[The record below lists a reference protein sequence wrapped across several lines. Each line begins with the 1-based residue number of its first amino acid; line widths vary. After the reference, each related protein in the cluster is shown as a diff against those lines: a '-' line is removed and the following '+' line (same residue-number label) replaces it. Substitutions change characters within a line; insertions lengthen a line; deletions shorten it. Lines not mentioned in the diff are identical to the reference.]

1 MVVNGGEI
9 TLPIVTVV
17 GPTLPGSPPADAME
31 TIFPT
36 WFRSRAVREAAKLCG
51 MSLRFPFLRTIP
63 IAHRGAHGPAR
74 RENSAEAISHAIAL
88 GAPGVEFDVSRLS
101 DGSLVA
107 WHNHCIV
114 PGGEAEPDDPG
125 ASQPVEDVL
134 AVIAAHDVCCVF
146 DWKGMGE
153 EVRIERLLRRH
164 RLLDRTLVSSV
175 YPPALADLRREIPGL
190 ITGLSFPASVWGST
204 PDLAETMLLLLR
216 ECGANAAMLDLRL
229 ARPELARSLRG
240 RGYGVFLW
248 TAADGDAYADAL
260 PVPADGIMT
269 DAIDEVMAALGPVGA
284 RR

>member
-1 MVVNGGEI
+1 
-9 TLPIVTVV
+9 
-17 GPTLPGSPPADAME
+17 
-31 TIFPT
+31 
-36 WFRSRAVREAAKLCG
+36 

-88 GAPGVEFDVSRLS
+88 GAPGVEFDVSRLP
-101 DGSLVA
+101 DGALVA
-107 WHNHCIV
+107 WHTRRIV
-114 PGGEAEPDDPG
+114 PGEAEPVDPG
-125 ASQPVEDVL
+125 DQQPVEDLLEV
-134 AVIAAHDVCCVF
+134 AAAHDVCCVF

-153 EVRIERLLRRH
+153 EARIERLLRRH

-175 YPPALADLRREIPGL
+175 YPPALAALRREIPRL
-190 ITGLSFPASVWGST
+190 VTGLSFPASVWGST

-216 ECGANAAMLDLRL
+216 ECGADAAMVDLRL
-229 ARPELARSLRG
+229 ARPELARMLRS

-260 PVPADGIMT
+260 SIPADGIMT
-269 DAIDEVMAALGPVGA
+269 DAIAEVMVALRPVGA